1 MRLLIPCY
9 DLSTIRNSLQENLQ
23 LREIGAESGCQN
35 VANSLYFSLL
45 AANLGERL
53 APDCSLY
60 QTSPVTPSTSCT
72 YCWIPNCSNGSDPS
86 VWHSRSTGRLSR
98 AITSKPRAAKIAIHF
113 FSPINARRQRQA
125 INHMDESLK
134 TTKLFCP

>member
-1 MRLLIPCY
+1 MAETKNAIPDMRLLIPCY

-23 LREIGAESGCQN
+23 LREIGAESGYQN

-60 QTSPVTPSTSCT
+60 QISHIVIDVIAYRSRFAHTSVLVFQGFC
-72 YCWIPNCSNGSDPS
+72 DP
-86 VWHSRSTGRLSR
+86 L
-98 AITSKPRAAKIAIHF
+98 
-113 FSPINARRQRQA
+113 
-125 INHMDESLK
+125 
-134 TTKLFCP
+134 

>member
-60 QTSPVTPSTSCT
+60 QIF
-72 YCWIPNCSNGSDPS
+72 YLAKIPNVYVVLSTTVLPS
-86 VWHSRSTGRLSR
+86 L
-98 AITSKPRAAKIAIHF
+98 
-113 FSPINARRQRQA
+113 
-125 INHMDESLK
+125 
-134 TTKLFCP
+134 

>member
-9 DLSTIRNSLQENLQ
+9 DLSTIRNSLQENLE
-23 LREIGAESGCQN
+23 LREIEAESGGQN

-60 QTSPVTPSTSCT
+60 H
-72 YCWIPNCSNGSDPS
+72 S
-86 VWHSRSTGRLSR
+86 VSAAEKFPLNRRR
-98 AITSKPRAAKIAIHF
+98 NIRNRPYFAIV
-113 FSPINARRQRQA
+113 
-125 INHMDESLK
+125 SLK
-134 TTKLFCP
+134 ARAEKTAAE

>member
-45 AANLGERL
+45 AANLGERVSARLLSLPNTSYYLVLFPTL
-53 APDCSLY
+53 ATVVSECSELAV
-60 QTSPVTPSTSCT
+60 S
-72 YCWIPNCSNGSDPS
+72 
-86 VWHSRSTGRLSR
+86 GRV
-98 AITSKPRAAKIAIHF
+98 A
-113 FSPINARRQRQA
+113 Q
-125 INHMDESLK
+125 
-134 TTKLFCP
+134 